1 MNDRTEGAQHSV
13 AKGFMVLT
21 ISMMSVKV
29 LSVVYT
35 PLLRQI
41 LGSTGWSVYYSTYT
55 IFSYIYIIA
64 NAGIP
69 VAIAKLV
76 SELEAKGNYKDAI
89 KTFRASRTLLI
100 LLGLILSVFMFIWAK
115 PLSIAFNSPESILAT
130 RWLAPALLFTSIM
143 GAYKGYFQ
151 GIGNMTTTAVSQ
163 VGEQILNIIFSL
175 LFAYLLMGK
184 GVSYGAA
191 GGTIGTVVGAIGASL
206 YFILAYKMY
215 GSNHAPKKNKAGVN
229 RLSNKTIIKSILK
242 YAFPI
247 TIASALQNSGTIV
260 DLKIVK
266 SRLLST
272 GLSQKTVD
280 LQWGYLGLYNTLMS
294 IPMAIIGALAIALVP
309 AISRIHALDNKKGLR
324 FNIKSSYRVTFMIAI
339 PCAVGLGV
347 LSMPILRILGYD
359 KEVSPL
365 LIWGAWVLVLYAI
378 TLVQTSILQGM
389 GKVNIVTIFSVVGIL
404 AKVVVNYILV
414 AMPSFGILGAI
425 WGNAACYLVMLILF
439 QWQINDSIDGKIHL
453 IPCYIKPL
461 IAGLAMG
468 IVTFFSYKIFN
479 GVIGLIFSGYILNLF
494 ASLISIALSAGT
506 YGTVLVSIGGV
517 KKSDLNSL
525 PNKITKLIPKRIYK
539 KLK

>member
-1 MNDRTEGAQHSV
+1 
-13 AKGFMVLT
+13 
-21 ISMMSVKV
+21 
-29 LSVVYT
+29 
-35 PLLRQI
+35 
-41 LGSTGWSVYYSTYT
+41 
-55 IFSYIYIIA
+55 
-64 NAGIP
+64 
-69 VAIAKLV
+69 
-76 SELEAKGNYKDAI
+76 
-89 KTFRASRTLLI
+89 
-100 LLGLILSVFMFIWAK
+100 
-115 PLSIAFNSPESILAT
+115 
-130 RWLAPALLFTSIM
+130 
-143 GAYKGYFQ
+143 
-151 GIGNMTTTAVSQ
+151 
-163 VGEQILNIIFSL
+163 
-175 LFAYLLMGK
+175 
-184 GVSYGAA
+184 
-191 GGTIGTVVGAIGASL
+191 VVGAIGASL

-215 GSNHAPKKNKAGVN
+215 GFNHAPKKNKAGVS

-280 LQWGYLGLYNTLMS
+280 IQWGYLGLYNTLMS

-365 LIWGAWVLVLYAI
+365 LIWGAWVLILYAI

-389 GKVNIVTIFSVVGIL
+389 GKVNVVTIFSVVGIL
-404 AKVVVNYILV
+404 AKVVVNYILI

-439 QWQINDSIDGKIHL
+439 QWQINDSIDGRIHL

-479 GVIGLIFSGYILNLF
+479 GVLGLIFGGYILNLF
-494 ASLISIALSAGT
+494 ASLISIALSAGA
-506 YGTVLVSIGGV
+506 YGLVLVTIGGV

-525 PNKITKLIPKRIYK
+525 PNKITKLIPRRIYK

>member
-29 LSVVYT
+29 LSVIYT

-41 LGSTGWSVYYSTYT
+41 LGATGWGVYSSTYT
-55 IFSYIYIIA
+55 IFTYIYTIA

-76 SELEAKGNYKDAI
+76 SELEAKGNYRDAV

-100 LLGLILSVFMFIWAK
+100 LLGLVLSVFMFLWSE
-115 PLSIAFNSPESILAT
+115 PLSMIFNSPESILAT
-130 RWLAPALLFTSIM
+130 RWLAPALLFTSVM
-143 GAYKGYFQ
+143 SAYKGYFQ

-175 LFAYLLMGK
+175 LFAYLLMGR

-191 GGTIGTVVGAIGASL
+191 GGTIGTVVGAVGASL
-206 YFILAYKMY
+206 YFVLVYKRHS
-215 GSNHAPKKNKAGVN
+215 SNHIHKKNEPGVN
-229 RLSNKTIIKSILK
+229 RLSNKRIVKSILK

-247 TIASALQNSGTIV
+247 TIASALQNSGTLV

-272 GLSQKTVD
+272 GLTQKIVD
-280 LQWGYLGLYNTLMS
+280 TQWGYLTLYNTLIS
-294 IPMAIIGALAIALVP
+294 IPMAMIGALAIALVP
-309 AISRIHALDNKKGLR
+309 AISRVHALDNKKGLR
-324 FNIKSSYRVTFMIAI
+324 FNIKSSYRVAFMIAI

-359 KEVSPL
+359 KEVAPL
-365 LIWGAWVLVLYAI
+365 LIWGSWVLVLYAI

-404 AKVVVNYILV
+404 AKIVVNYVLV

-425 WGNAACYLVMLILF
+425 WGNAACYLIMLLLF
-439 QWQINDSIDGKIHL
+439 QWQINDSIDGRIQL
-453 IPCYIKPL
+453 TPCFIKPL
-461 IAGLAMG
+461 IAGLCMG
-468 IVTFFSYKIFN
+468 IITFFSYKIFN
-479 GVIGLIFSGYILNLF
+479 GIFGLIFSGYILNLL
-494 ASLISIALSAGT
+494 ASVVSIALSAGA
-506 YGTVLVSIGGV
+506 YGIVLLLIGGV

-525 PNKITKLIPKRIYK
+525 PNKITKLIPKKIYR

>member
-89 KTFRASRTLLI
+89 KTFRASRTLLL
-100 LLGLILSVFMFIWAK
+100 LLGLILSVFMFLWAK
-115 PLSIAFNSPESILAT
+115 PLSMAFNSAESILAT

-215 GSNHAPKKNKAGVN
+215 GSNHSPKKNKAGVS
-229 RLSNKTIIKSILK
+229 RLSN
-242 YAFPI
+242 Y
-247 TIASALQNSGTIV
+247 
-260 DLKIVK
+260 
-266 SRLLST
+266 
-272 GLSQKTVD
+272 
-280 LQWGYLGLYNTLMS
+280 
-294 IPMAIIGALAIALVP
+294 
-309 AISRIHALDNKKGLR
+309 
-324 FNIKSSYRVTFMIAI
+324 
-339 PCAVGLGV
+339 
-347 LSMPILRILGYD
+347 
-359 KEVSPL
+359 
-365 LIWGAWVLVLYAI
+365 
-378 TLVQTSILQGM
+378 
-389 GKVNIVTIFSVVGIL
+389 
-404 AKVVVNYILV
+404 
-414 AMPSFGILGAI
+414 
-425 WGNAACYLVMLILF
+425 
-439 QWQINDSIDGKIHL
+439 
-453 IPCYIKPL
+453 
-461 IAGLAMG
+461 
-468 IVTFFSYKIFN
+468 
-479 GVIGLIFSGYILNLF
+479 
-494 ASLISIALSAGT
+494 
-506 YGTVLVSIGGV
+506 
-517 KKSDLNSL
+517 
-525 PNKITKLIPKRIYK
+525 
-539 KLK
+539 

>member
-29 LSVVYT
+29 LSVLYT

-41 LGSTGWSVYYSTYT
+41 LGPSGWGVYSSTYT
-55 IFSYIYIIA
+55 IFTYIYTIA

-76 SELEAKGNYKDAI
+76 SELEAKGNYKDAV

-100 LLGLILSVFMFIWAK
+100 ILGLILTIFTFIWAE
-115 PLSIAFNSPESILAT
+115 PLSKAFNSPESIIAT

-143 GAYKGYFQ
+143 SAYKGYFQ
-151 GIGNMTTTAVSQ
+151 GIGNMNTTAISQ

-175 LFAYLLMGK
+175 LFAYLLIGK

-191 GGTIGTVVGAIGASL
+191 GGTIGTVVGALAASL
-206 YFILAYKMY
+206 YFIWAYRIY
-215 GSNHAPKKNKAGVN
+215 SSNHIHKKNELGVN
-229 RLSNKTIIKSILK
+229 RLSNKRIIKSILK

-247 TIASALQNSGTIV
+247 TISSALQNAGTIV

-272 GLSQKTVD
+272 GLTQKIVD
-280 LQWGYLGLYNTLMS
+280 IQWGYLTLYNTLIS

-309 AISRIHALDNKKGLR
+309 AISRVHALDNKKGLR
-324 FNIKSSYRVTFMIAI
+324 FNIRSSYRVTFMISI
-339 PCAVGLGV
+339 PCAVGFGV
-347 LSMPILRILGYD
+347 LSTPILRILGYD
-359 KEVSPL
+359 NEVSQL
-365 LIWGAWVLVLYAI
+365 LIWGSWVLIPYAI
-378 TLVQTSILQGM
+378 TLVQTSILQGI

-404 AKVVVNYILV
+404 AKIVVNYVLV
-414 AMPSFGILGAI
+414 AIPSIGILGAI
-425 WGNAACYLVMLILF
+425 WGNAACYLLMLLLF

-453 IPCYIKPL
+453 TPCFIKPL
-461 IAGLAMG
+461 IAGLGMG
-468 IVTFFSYKIFN
+468 IVTFFSFKFFN
-479 GVIGLIFSGYILNLF
+479 GFLGLIFNGYILNLL
-494 ASLISIALSAGT
+494 ASLISIALSAGA
-506 YGTVLVSIGGV
+506 YGVILLSIGGV

-525 PNKITKLIPKRIYK
+525 PNKITKLIPKKIYRR
-539 KLK
+539 LK

>member
-1 MNDRTEGAQHSV
+1 
-13 AKGFMVLT
+13 
-21 ISMMSVKV
+21 
-29 LSVVYT
+29 
-35 PLLRQI
+35 
-41 LGSTGWSVYYSTYT
+41 
-55 IFSYIYIIA
+55 
-64 NAGIP
+64 
-69 VAIAKLV
+69 
-76 SELEAKGNYKDAI
+76 
-89 KTFRASRTLLI
+89 
-100 LLGLILSVFMFIWAK
+100 MFIWAK
-115 PLSIAFNSPESILAT
+115 PLSLAFNSPESILAT

-184 GVSYGAA
+184 GVYYGAA

-215 GSNHAPKKNKAGVN
+215 GANHAPKKNKAGVS
-229 RLSNKTIIKSILK
+229 RLSNKTIIKSMLK

-272 GLSQKTVD
+272 GLSQETVN

-365 LIWGAWVLVLYAI
+365 LIWGAWVLILYAI

-389 GKVNIVTIFSVVGIL
+389 GKVNVVTIFSVVGIL
-404 AKVVVNYILV
+404 AKVVVNYILI

-425 WGNAACYLVMLILF
+425 WGNAACYLIMLILF
-439 QWQINDSIDGKIHL
+439 QWQINDSIDGRIHL

-468 IVTFFSYKIFN
+468 IVTIFSYKIFN
-479 GVIGLIFSGYILNLF
+479 GILGLIFGGYILNLF
-494 ASLISIALSAGT
+494 ASLISIALSAGA
-506 YGTVLVSIGGV
+506 YGIVLISIGGV

>member
-1 MNDRTEGAQHSV
+1 
-13 AKGFMVLT
+13 
-21 ISMMSVKV
+21 
-29 LSVVYT
+29 
-35 PLLRQI
+35 
-41 LGSTGWSVYYSTYT
+41 
-55 IFSYIYIIA
+55 
-64 NAGIP
+64 
-69 VAIAKLV
+69 
-76 SELEAKGNYKDAI
+76 
-89 KTFRASRTLLI
+89 
-100 LLGLILSVFMFIWAK
+100 
-115 PLSIAFNSPESILAT
+115 
-130 RWLAPALLFTSIM
+130 
-143 GAYKGYFQ
+143 
-151 GIGNMTTTAVSQ
+151 
-163 VGEQILNIIFSL
+163 
-175 LFAYLLMGK
+175 
-184 GVSYGAA
+184 
-191 GGTIGTVVGAIGASL
+191 
-206 YFILAYKMY
+206 MY
-215 GSNHAPKKNKAGVN
+215 GSNHSPKKNKAGVS

-280 LQWGYLGLYNTLMS
+280 IQWGYLGLYNTLMS

-365 LIWGAWVLVLYAI
+365 LIWGAWVLILYAI

-389 GKVNIVTIFSVVGIL
+389 GKVNVVTIFSVVGIL
-404 AKVVVNYILV
+404 AKVVVNYILI

-439 QWQINDSIDGKIHL
+439 QWQINDSIDGRIHL

-479 GVIGLIFSGYILNLF
+479 GVLGLIFGGYILNLF
-494 ASLISIALSAGT
+494 ASLISIALSAGA
-506 YGTVLVSIGGV
+506 YGLVLVTIGGV

-525 PNKITKLIPKRIYK
+525 PNKITKLIPRRIYK

>member
-1 MNDRTEGAQHSV
+1 MNDRTDGKQHSV

-29 LSVVYT
+29 LSVLYT

-41 LGSTGWSVYYSTYT
+41 LGSTGWGVYSSTYT
-55 IFSYIYIIA
+55 IFTYIYTIA

-76 SELEAKGNYKDAI
+76 SELEAKGNYKDAV

-100 LLGLILSVFMFIWAK
+100 ILGLILSVIMFLWAE
-115 PLSIAFNSPESILAT
+115 PLSIAFDSPESILAT

-143 GAYKGYFQ
+143 SAYKGYFQ

-175 LFAYLLMGK
+175 LFAYLLMGR
-184 GVSYGAA
+184 GVAQGAA
-191 GGTIGTVVGAIGASL
+191 GGTIGTVVGSVGAAL
-206 YFILAYKMY
+206 YFIFVYKMY
-215 GSNHAPKKNKAGVN
+215 APNHIRKKNEPGVN
-229 RLSNKTIIKSILK
+229 RLSNKTIVKSIFK

-247 TIASALQNSGTIV
+247 TIASALQNSGTLV
-260 DLKIVK
+260 DLKLVK

-272 GLSQKTVD
+272 GLTQTIVD
-280 LQWGYLGLYNTLMS
+280 IQWGYLALYNTLIS

-309 AISRIHALDNKKGLR
+309 AISRVHALDDKKGLR

-347 LSMPILRILGYD
+347 LSMPILGILGYD

-365 LIWGAWVLVLYAI
+365 LIWGAWVLILYAV
-378 TLVQTSILQGM
+378 TLVQTSILQGI
-389 GKVNIVTIFSVVGIL
+389 GKVNVVTIFSVVGIFT
-404 AKVVVNYILV
+404 KVVVNYVLV
-414 AMPSFGILGAI
+414 AMPSVGILGAI
-425 WGNAACYLVMLILF
+425 WGNAACYLIMLLLF
-439 QWQINDSIDGKIHL
+439 QLQINSSIEGKIHL
-453 IPCYIKPL
+453 IPCCIKPL
-461 IAGLAMG
+461 IAGLGMG
-468 IVTFFSYKIFN
+468 IVTFLSYKIFSL
-479 GVIGLIFSGYILNLF
+479 ILGLIFSGYALNLL
-494 ASLISIALSAGT
+494 AAVISIALSAGT
-506 YGTVLVSIGGV
+506 YGVILLSIGGV

-525 PNKITKLIPKRIYK
+525 PQKITKLIPKKIYK